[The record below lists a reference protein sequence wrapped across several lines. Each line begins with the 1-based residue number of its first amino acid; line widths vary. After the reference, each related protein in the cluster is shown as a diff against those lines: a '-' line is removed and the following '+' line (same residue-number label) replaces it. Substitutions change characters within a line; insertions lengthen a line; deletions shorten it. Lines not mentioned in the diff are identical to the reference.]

1 MAAPIAIGV
10 VDVADKRNAR
20 MAAPIAIG
28 VVDVADKRNARMA
41 ELVDALVSN
50 TNIARCAGSTP
61 APGTFKEALTY
72 VGAFLFL

>member
-10 VDVADKRNAR
+10 
-20 MAAPIAIG
+20 
-28 VVDVADKRNARMA
+28 
-41 ELVDALVSN
+41 VDALVSN

-72 VGAFLFL
+72 VGAFLFTNF